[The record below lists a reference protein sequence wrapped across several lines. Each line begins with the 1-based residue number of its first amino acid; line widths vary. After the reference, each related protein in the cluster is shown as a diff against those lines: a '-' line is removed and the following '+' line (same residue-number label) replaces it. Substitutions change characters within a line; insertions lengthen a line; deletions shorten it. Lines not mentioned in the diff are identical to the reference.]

1 VIIFLNESMLKTAF
15 YILILLG
22 TGPNLSGQSIMESST
37 FKFLNIP
44 GSARHNYLGKSAIA
58 TPDEHI
64 DLVLANPA
72 LLEFSSKGK
81 LMATSSLYFQSLYG
95 HLAYSMNNYKFD
107 IPYVVGVNFIS
118 YGAQRRIDQDGNE
131 MGTINPNEIS
141 AYIAASKTYEH
152 YKFGATVKLAYA
164 NYVVANMLGTTL
176 DLSMLYRDD
185 ERQIYATLLLKNIGY
200 QFIADRTQTNMTPF
214 DIQIGFS
221 KKFARNPLRIS
232 IVAQELYQWNAAT
245 TTEKG
250 RGYGLWPQN
259 NLYRLSDPSIIS
271 AIMSHLIFGVEVN
284 LGQSF
289 KMGVNYDVKKGMENS
304 FEVMRGLTGLG
315 LGFGIYTRKFDIG
328 YSFSRFGP
336 IGINHTFT
344 YTMKMSEWLRR

>member
-1 VIIFLNESMLKTAF
+1 MLNKVIHCIF
-15 YILILLG
+15 ILGCL
-22 TGPNLSGQSIMESST
+22 TPLSSQNIVESST

-58 TPDEHI
+58 VPDEHI

-107 IPYVVGVNFIS
+107 IPYVVGVNFIN
-118 YGAQRRIDQDGNE
+118 YGKQQRIDVNGNE
-131 MGTINPNEIS
+131 SGTISPNEVS

-164 NYVVANMLGTTL
+164 NYILANMFGASA

-200 QFIADRTQTNMTPF
+200 QFVGDRTQTSSTPF
-214 DIQIGFS
+214 DIQFAIS
-221 KKFARNPLRIS
+221 KKFKNNPLRVI
-232 IVAQELYQWNAAT
+232 IMTQELYHWNAAT
-245 TTEKG
+245 TTVEG

-259 NLYRLSDPSIIS
+259 SLYRIQEPSVVS
-271 AIMSHLIFGVEVN
+271 AILSHLVFGVEIN
-284 LGQSF
+284 FGQAV
-289 KMGVNYDVKKGMENS
+289 KIGANYDVKRGLENS
-304 FEVMRGLTGLG
+304 FDNMRGLTGLG
-315 LGFGIYTRKFDIG
+315 LGFGIYTRKFDLG

-336 IGINHTFT
+336 IGVNHTFT
-344 YTMKMSEWLRR
+344 FSMKMNEWLGR